1 MATESA
7 RDFIYSNNL
16 PSRVYKT
23 GLLSS
28 VMDVSGFEAIDAC
41 IRRVLFS
48 KTKCKRHNSYPYVQ
62 YTDTCSFAR
71 KGTLPRA
78 GLEIPAVQLAGVIDA
93 SGVNIAPLSVC
104 LPRLA
109 RRIQALTHIRL
120 TLGFSDVIARAR
132 GVVCS

>member
-48 KTKCKRHNSYPYVQ
+48 KAKCKRHNSYRRML
-62 YTDTCSFAR
+62 YTDTCSFAPKR
-71 KGTLPRA
+71 TLPRA
-78 GLEIPAVQLAGVIDA
+78 GLEIPAVQLTGVIDA
-93 SGVNIAPLSVC
+93 SGVNIAPLVC
-104 LPRLA
+104 LPRPA